1 MKTTD
6 RTAAGTLRAEHTGSE
21 VVLAG
26 WVQKRRDFGELIF
39 VDLRDRSGVAQVVV
53 DLEQTEASVVA
64 AAKEVRSEF
73 VVRVRG
79 KVVERSAEAK
89 NPKMAT
95 GDVEVVA
102 SSIEILAKADTPP
115 FAIEDE
121 TNASEELR
129 LKYRYLDIRRQPL
142 TKNFI
147 LRDKVAWQVRDY
159 FHRNGFLEVETPILT
174 KSTPEGARDFLVP
187 SRVHHGEFYAL
198 PQSPQLFK
206 QLLMVAGLE
215 RYYQIARCFRDE
227 ALRSD
232 RQLEFTQIDVEASFI
247 DEEFIYGLI
256 EGLFSEI
263 FPAAGI
269 PAPTPFPRMT
279 WQEAMDRFGIDRPDT
294 RFGMEIRDLSKAIEG
309 LDFAPFKSALA
320 EGGMVRGI
328 VAPNG
333 ANFSRKRIDELT
345 EYAKVFGAS
354 GLVWVKFDAETGSS
368 IKKFLTPAS
377 IESLK
382 KALGAEPGSIAFIVA
397 GKPNV
402 VCDALANLRLRLGRE
417 EKLIPDESWNFL
429 WVVDF
434 PLLEWD
440 EEGKRWAARHH
451 PFTSPKPGDVGKL
464 ESDPG
469 TVNAR
474 AYDVVLNGLELGGGS
489 IRINDTSLQSR
500 MFSAL
505 GIGDEEAKSRFGF
518 LLDAFR
524 FGAPPHGGIA
534 LGLDRMVM
542 LMSRSQSIRDVIAFP
557 KTARAQ
563 CLMTEAP
570 STVDDAQLR
579 ELGIQLRAKPE

>member
-1 MKTTD
+1 MSQTE
-6 RTAAGTLRAEHTGSE
+6 RTAAGTLRAEHAGTE

-53 DLEQTEASVVA
+53 DLEQTDASVVA
-64 AAKEVRSEF
+64 AAKDVRSEF
-73 VVRVRG
+73 VVRIRG
-79 KVVERSAEAK
+79 KVVERSTEAK

-95 GDVEVVA
+95 GEIEVVA
-102 SSIEILAKADTPP
+102 SAVEILAKADTPP
-115 FAIEDE
+115 FTIEDE

-159 FHRNGFLEVETPILT
+159 FHRNDFLEVETPILT

-247 DEEFIYGLI
+247 DEEFIYALI
-256 EGLFSEI
+256 EGLFAEI
-263 FPAAGI
+263 FPPAGI

-294 RFGMEIRDLSKAIEG
+294 RFGMEISDLSSAVDAI
-309 LDFAPFKSALA
+309 DFAPFKSALA

-328 VAPNG
+328 VAPNA

-345 EYAKVFGAS
+345 EYAKVFGAT

-368 IKKFLTPAS
+368 IKKFLTPSS
-377 IESLK
+377 IESLQN
-382 KALGAEPGSIAFIVA
+382 ALHAEQGNIAFIVA

-417 EKLIPDESWNFL
+417 EKLIPDDSWNFL

-451 PFTSPKPGDVGKL
+451 PFTSPKATDVAKL

-469 TVNAR
+469 AVNAR

-489 IRINDTSLQSR
+489 IRINDTNLQSR
-500 MFSAL
+500 MFEAL
-505 GIGDEEAKSRFGF
+505 GIGAEEAKSRFGF

-557 KTARAQ
+557 KTTRAQ

-570 STVDDAQLR
+570 SHVDDAQLR

>member
-1 MKTTD
+1 MITTE
-6 RTAAGTLRAEHTGSE
+6 RTAAGSLREEHAGSE

-39 VDLRDRSGVAQVVV
+39 VDLRDRSGVCQVVV
-53 DLEQTEASVVA
+53 DLEQTDAQVVA

-73 VVRVRG
+73 VIRVRG
-79 KVVERSAEAK
+79 KVVPRSAEAK

-102 SSIEILAKADTPP
+102 SDIEILAKSDTPP
-115 FAIEDE
+115 FMIEDE
-121 TNASEELR
+121 TAASEELR
-129 LKYRYLDIRRQPL
+129 LKYRYLDLRRQAL
-142 TKNFI
+142 TKNFV
-147 LRDKVAWQVRDY
+147 LRDEVAWKVRDY
-159 FHRNGFLEVETPILT
+159 FHRNGFLEIETPILT

-206 QLLMVAGLE
+206 QLLMVSGME

-247 DEEFIYGLI
+247 DEEFIYALI
-256 EGLFSEI
+256 EGLFTEL
-263 FPAAGI
+263 FPIAGI
-269 PAPTPFPRMT
+269 PAPIPFPRMT

-294 RFGMEIRDLSKAIEG
+294 RFGMEIGDLSKAVEGIE
-309 LDFAPFKSALA
+309 FAPFKAALA

-328 VAPNG
+328 VAPNA

-368 IKKFLTPAS
+368 IKKFLTPS
-377 IESLK
+377 STESLRH
-382 KALGAEPGSIAFIVA
+382 ALGAEQGNIAFIVA
-397 GKPNV
+397 GKPNA

-417 EKLIPDESWNFL
+417 EGLIPDESWNFL

-451 PFTSPKPGDVGKL
+451 PFTSPKLTDTAKL

-469 TVNAR
+469 AVSAR

-489 IRINDTSLQSR
+489 IRINDTTLQSR

-505 GIGDEEAKSRFGF
+505 GIGEEEAKSRFGF

-570 STVDDAQLR
+570 SQVDDAQLK
-579 ELGIQLRAKPE
+579 ELGIELRKKPE